1 MIYAM
6 AHKSTDSDCGVLI
19 VRPSILTQLATH
31 PAKTFTSIVESFSSH
46 LLPTQ
51 STLNMPGE
59 GMVSREEL
67 TKRSIPKVQ
76 FSTASNP
83 LTAPPVI
90 PLGLSAAQ
98 RAAARFAIKGNA
110 IGES

>member
-1 MIYAM
+1 
-6 AHKSTDSDCGVLI
+6 
-19 VRPSILTQLATH
+19 
-31 PAKTFTSIVESFSSH
+31 
-46 LLPTQ
+46 
-51 STLNMPGE
+51 MPGE
-59 GMVSREEL
+59 GMVSRDEL

-90 PLGLSAAQ
+90 PLGLSAAE

-110 IGES
+110 IGEPQLFLYTHMV